1 MTAIVRVPK
10 VEPEPLTTV
19 GRKRAPR
26 SKSAKPPSRP
36 SRAKSVKEEPEVDE
50 DEGIDDMTDPDGLV
64 WSWEG
69 NAETTRRKLIS
80 RHQSIERFTH
90 LGFAKSSRNLLHEEN
105 DGP

>member
-10 VEPEPLTTV
+10 IEPEPLTTV

-26 SKSAKPPSRP
+26 SKSAKPPSRT
-36 SRAKSVKEEPEVDE
+36 RAKSVKEEPEVDE

-69 NAETTRRKLIS
+69 NAETTRRKLSSLASSCRAKCLS
-80 RHQSIERFTH
+80 RFQIY
-90 LGFAKSSRNLLHEEN
+90 RNLFHEEN
-105 DGP
+105 DGS